1 MSLITGFFK
10 EPKLK
15 KMTQRKFRW
24 GIIGAGRIAQKFAS
38 DLALV
43 PHTELYAVAS
53 RSQERADTFATK
65 NSAKYAFDSYEAMLK
80 AGVDAVYIAT
90 RHPQHCAPTIMCLN
104 AEIPVLCEKPLAMNS
119 AEVESMINAAKTNK
133 TFLMEAIW
141 TRFLPSFKKAIELIE
156 AGEIGEVLT
165 VKADFGFHS
174 PVNPDSRLYNRKMGG
189 GVLLD
194 IGIYPILLAQLLLGQ
209 HEKMQATAHLGTT
222 GVDEETAVNLSY
234 SNGKFAL
241 LHATV
246 RNETETV
253 AFIHGTKGTM
263 KLATRWHESNSFSIE
278 FNNGEKRTY
287 EFDFKGAK
295 GYKFEIEHVME
306 CVQLGKQESP
316 LLPFSFSESLMRTLD
331 EVRGEIGLTYG

>member
-1 MSLITGFFK
+1 
-10 EPKLK
+10 
-15 KMTQRKFRW
+15 MTQTKFRW
-24 GIIGAGRIAQKFAS
+24 GIIGAGSIAGHFAK
-38 DLALV
+38 DLALI
-43 PHTELYAVAS
+43 PHAELYAVAS
-53 RSQERADTFATK
+53 RSQTRANTFADK
-65 NSAKYAFDSYEAMLK
+65 YGAKHALDSYEAMLK

-104 AEIPVLCEKPLAMNS
+104 AKIPVLCEKPLAMNS
-119 AEVESMINAAKTNK
+119 EEVARMIQAAKKNN

-141 TRFLPSFKKAIELIE
+141 TRFLPSFKKVIALID

-174 PVNPDSRLYNRKMGG
+174 PVNPDSRLYNREMGG

-234 SNGKFAL
+234 PNGKFAI

-253 AFIHGTKGTM
+253 AFIHGTKGTI
-263 KLATRWHESNSFSIE
+263 KIASRWHESNSFSTQL
-278 FNNGEKRTY
+278 NDGETRTY
-287 EFDFKGAK
+287 DFDFKGAK
-295 GYKFEIEHVME
+295 GYKFETEHVME
-306 CVQLGKQESP
+306 CIQAGKKESP
-316 LLPFSFSESLMRTLD
+316 LVPFSFSENLMRTLD
-331 EVRGEIGLTYG
+331 EVRGEIGLVY